1 MSKKDHQPLC
11 SLKPQKFLVVS
22 PSLSIY
28 LSCIYHAGM
37 CIVMYQWLLTPS
49 FTVTGCSWENF
60 SDNSLTPLYLIQ
72 KNCLTNNKK
81 NLWSPFISL
90 YVYTVNVFIFLT
102 WRLFTIL
109 LVLLVSKFKSNSKI
123 VNHTLFWLWVSL
135 YNFSNYSLFG
145 MDKCSNSQK
154 FMRLAA
160 ITVSKTPLSILLLL
174 YSFKIVRH
182 SVI

>member
-1 MSKKDHQPLC
+1 MTSDSLIYCDRMLLGKLLRQFTHAFISDSKK
-11 SLKPQKFLVVS
+11 
-22 PSLSIY
+22 
-28 LSCIYHAGM
+28 
-37 CIVMYQWLLTPS
+37 IVLRITR
-49 FTVTGCSWENF
+49 
-60 SDNSLTPLYLIQ
+60 
-72 KNCLTNNKK
+72 K
-81 NLWSPFISL
+81 LWSPFISL

-102 WRLFTIL
+102 WRFFTIL

-174 YSFKIVRH
+174 LCSFKIVRH